1 MHICLFI
8 RSLQSEPNI
17 FLTWGFKDQEDV
29 AYSPSRLA
37 WSADFNCSCFYRSNS
52 SAELLHFVAKVINI
66 FLNTFKKNIPKY
78 FVTTAWLIYQR
89 TLGNG
94 KIVSGS
100 SCRISEYRGFN
111 KQSND

>member
-1 MHICLFI
+1 MHICLII

-66 FLNTFKKNIPKY
+66 FLNIF
-78 FVTTAWLIYQR
+78 
-89 TLGNG
+89 
-94 KIVSGS
+94 
-100 SCRISEYRGFN
+100 
-111 KQSND
+111 